1 MKKRR
6 RTKIVMVGNVPIGG
20 SAPISVQSMT
30 STDTRDTAATIRQIR
45 RLERAGCDIV
55 RVAVPDEAAAASLHG
70 IVRAARI
77 PVIADIHF
85 SHRLALLSLDAG
97 VHGLR
102 INPGNIGAVLRVR
115 QVVEAARRHNVPIRI
130 GINAGSLEKDIL
142 RKYGAPCA
150 EALAESAL
158 RNVELV
164 ESMGFDQIKISIK
177 SADVPTTI
185 DAYRLVSKKTRCPL
199 HIGVTEAG
207 TLFSGTIKS
216 AVGLGALLQDGIG
229 DTLRVSLSADP
240 VEEVRVGFAILQCLG
255 LRRHGPELVSC
266 PTCGRRQIDV
276 VRLAACV
283 EKRLERSRAPITV
296 AVMGCEV
303 NGPGEAR
310 EADIGIAGSR
320 RSAVIFKKGR
330 IIKRC
335 PRDRV
340 VQVFLDELDALERET
355 DCSRTAVAAK
365 KHS

>member
-6 RTKIVMVGNVPIGG
+6 HTKKIMVGSVPVGG
-20 SAPISVQSMT
+20 SAPVSVQSMT
-30 STDTRDTAATIRQIR
+30 STDTRDAGATIRQIR

-55 RVAVPDEAAAASLHG
+55 RVAVPDEQAASALRT
-70 IVRAARI
+70 IVDAARI
-77 PVIADIHF
+77 PVVADIHF
-85 SHRLALLSLDAG
+85 SHRLALQSLEAG

-102 INPGNIGAVLRVR
+102 INPGNIGPAARVR
-115 QVVEAARRHNVPIRI
+115 QVVDAARQRGVPIRI

-142 RKYGAPCA
+142 KKYGRPCA
-150 EALAESAL
+150 QALAESAL
-158 RNVELV
+158 RNVGLIED
-164 ESMGFDQIKISIK
+164 MGYDRIKISIK

-185 DAYRLVSKKTRCPL
+185 DAYRLVSKKTRHPL

-207 TLFSGTIKS
+207 TLLSGTIKS
-216 AVGLGALLQDGIG
+216 AIGLGVLLHEGIG
-229 DTLRVSLSADP
+229 DTMRVSLSADP

-255 LRRHGPELVSC
+255 LRRRGPELISC

-276 VRLAACV
+276 VRLASRV
-283 EKRLERSRAPITV
+283 EKHLVRSRAPISV

-320 RSAVIFKKGR
+320 RRGVIFRKGR
-330 IIKRC
+330 IVKTC
-335 PRDRV
+335 PQERV
-340 VQVFLDELDALERET
+340 FDEFLRELALLVRET
-355 DCSRTAVAAK
+355 AGPGEPDTG

>member
-1 MKKRR
+1 
-6 RTKIVMVGNVPIGG
+6 MVGTVPVGG
-20 SAPISVQSMT
+20 RSPVSVQSMT
-30 STDTRDTAATIRQIR
+30 STDTRDTGATIRQIR

-55 RVAVPDEAAAASLHG
+55 RVAVPDEQAAAALG
-70 IVRAARI
+70 AIVKAARI

-85 SHRLALLSLDAG
+85 SHRLALQSLEAG

-102 INPGNIGAVLRVR
+102 INPGNIGAVSRVR
-115 QVVEAARRHNVPIRI
+115 QVVDAARQRSVPIRI

-142 RKYGAPCA
+142 KKYGRPSAQ
-150 EALAESAL
+150 ALAESAL
-158 RNVELV
+158 RNVGLIED
-164 ESMGFDQIKISIK
+164 MGYDQLKISIK
-177 SADVPTTI
+177 SADVPTTVE
-185 DAYRLVSKKTRCPL
+185 AYRLVSKKTRYPL

-216 AVGLGALLQDGIG
+216 AIGLGILLQDGIG

-255 LRRHGPELVSC
+255 LRRSGPELISC

-276 VRLAACV
+276 VRLAARV
-283 EKRLERSRAPITV
+283 EKHLVRSRAPITV

-320 RSAVIFKKGR
+320 SRGVIFKKGR
-330 IIKRC
+330 IVKTC
-335 PRDRV
+335 PQERVFEEFLRELEGLEQEAAPDR
-340 VQVFLDELDALERET
+340 
-355 DCSRTAVAAK
+355 AAGTK

>member
-1 MKKRR
+1 
-6 RTKIVMVGNVPIGG
+6 MVGSVAVGG
-20 SAPISVQSMT
+20 QAPVSVQSMT
-30 STDTRDTAATIRQIR
+30 CTDTRDARATIRQIR
-45 RLERAGCDIV
+45 RLERVGCEIV
-55 RVAVPDEAAAASLHG
+55 RVAVPDEMAAAALRD
-70 IVRAARI
+70 IVGAARI

-85 SHRLALLSLDAG
+85 SHRLALLSLEAG
-97 VHGLR
+97 VQGLR
-102 INPGNIGAVLRVR
+102 INPGNIGAAGRVR
-115 QVVEAARRHNVPIRI
+115 QVVAAARQRDVPIRV

-142 RKYGAPCA
+142 RKYGTPCA

-158 RNVELV
+158 RNVELI
-164 ESMGFDQIKISIK
+164 EAMGYDRLKVSIK
-177 SADVPTTI
+177 SADVQTTI
-185 DAYRLVSKKTRCPL
+185 DAYRLVSKKTRHPL

-255 LRRHGPELVSC
+255 LRRHGPELISC

-276 VRLAACV
+276 VRLAARV
-283 EKRLERSRAPITV
+283 ERHLAHSRAPITV

-320 RSAVIFKKGR
+320 SRGVIFRKGR
-330 IIKRC
+330 IVRTC
-335 PRDRV
+335 PQERV
-340 VQVFLDELDALERET
+340 LEEFLSELDALEHEMEV
-355 DCSRTAVAAK
+355 SGAAVK
-365 KHS
+365 KNIRDPG

>member
-6 RTKIVMVGNVPIGG
+6 HTKTIMVGAVPVGG
-20 SAPISVQSMT
+20 RSPVSVQSMT
-30 STDTRDTAATIRQIR
+30 STDTRDAGATIRQIR

-55 RVAVPDEAAAASLHG
+55 RVAVPDEQAARTLKA
-70 IVRAARI
+70 IVAAARI

-85 SHRLALLSLDAG
+85 SHRLALQSLEAG

-102 INPGNIGAVLRVR
+102 INPGNIGAAARVR
-115 QVVEAARRHNVPIRI
+115 KVVDAARQRSVPIRI
-130 GINAGSLEKDIL
+130 GINSGSLEKDIL
-142 RKYGAPCA
+142 NKYGRPCA
-150 EALAESAL
+150 QALAESAL
-158 RNVELV
+158 RNISLIED
-164 ESMGFDQIKISIK
+164 MGYDHLKISIK

-185 DAYRLVSKKTRCPL
+185 DAYRLVSKKTRYPL

-216 AVGLGALLQDGIG
+216 AIGLGVLLQEGIG

-255 LRRHGPELVSC
+255 LRRRGPELISC

-276 VRLAACV
+276 VSLAARV
-283 EKRLERSRAPITV
+283 EKHLSLSRAPITV

-320 RSAVIFKKGR
+320 SRGVIFKKGR
-330 IIKRC
+330 IVKTC
-335 PRDRV
+335 PQERV
-340 VQVFLDELDALERET
+340 FEEFLRELEALEQEAAPDRAAVREKY
-355 DCSRTAVAAK
+355 S
-365 KHS
+365 